1 MTDEEY
7 AGDIS
12 PTEAWDMLQ
21 SNPNAVLIDTRTDAE
36 FSYVGCP
43 DLSDCPNPSYR
54 ISWKIF
60 PDMQR
65 NMHFEQA
72 VREVSSDFEVPL
84 LFLCR
89 SGIRSKAAAI
99 AMTALGYKHCYNIAE
114 GFEGDKDDAGHRGTI
129 GGWKV
134 HGLPWVQG

>member
-1 MTDEEY
+1 
-7 AGDIS
+7 
-12 PTEAWDMLQ
+12 
-21 SNPNAVLIDTRTDAE
+21 
-36 FSYVGCP
+36 
-43 DLSDCPNPSYR
+43 
-54 ISWKIF
+54 
-60 PDMQR
+60 MQR